1 MKLSAKTIE
10 KLVGIIIGDSQVSP
24 YRSGPQLIAFFRD
37 FGERDLYG
45 QGFPSR
51 AAYTKEKLEK
61 FDGMDVMRSIISNA
75 FDFFDADGS
84 DPEVA
89 AEDFN
94 RALVRDGYRLTL
106 EYRRGWMEGDRHV
119 EADPYFAVVPIS
131 ALTVAP
137 TALAAVN
144 HEAVRE
150 QIQKANRKIDSGDY
164 AGAIASAYTLVE
176 QLLKLLLVK
185 TSTTYKENDGD
196 IRSLYKALR
205 APLRLDPSDESID
218 APLRPI
224 LDGFQKLIAGLY
236 EISNKASDRHA
247 RIYNPAAHHAKL
259 AVNSAFALCEFLV
272 ESHAYQAG
280 RLEADAQ
287 GGLRMTEWVVDVD
300 DTLAEALAECI
311 RQGPIREIKDGKA
324 MRMLTEETVARIE
337 GLKIE
342 IFANEHPPPHFRVIY
357 QGSTANFTIAD
368 CKRMNGS
375 GQILRFEKNVVHWWS
390 TNKKTLIET
399 WNRLRPA
406 DCPVGKY
413 KGGQRDR

>member
-10 KLVGIIIGDSQVSP
+10 KLVGIITGDSKVSP

-51 AAYTKEKLEK
+51 GAYTKEKLEK
-61 FDGMDVMRSIISNA
+61 FDGMGVMRGIISNA
-75 FDFFDADGS
+75 FDFFDADGL
-84 DPEVA
+84 DPEAA

-119 EADPYFAVVPIS
+119 EADPYFDVVAIS
-131 ALTVAP
+131 PLTVAP
-137 TALAAVN
+137 TSLAAVN
-144 HEAVRE
+144 HAAVSE

-176 QLLKLLLVK
+176 QLLKLLLAK

-218 APLRPI
+218 APLKPI

-272 ESHAYQAG
+272 ESHAYQES
-280 RLEADAQ
+280 RLN
-287 GGLRMTEWVVDVD
+287 
-300 DTLAEALAECI
+300 AEARKEAS
-311 RQGPIREIKDGKA
+311 A
-324 MRMLTEETVARIE
+324 
-337 GLKIE
+337 
-342 IFANEHPPPHFRVIY
+342 
-357 QGSTANFTIAD
+357 
-368 CKRMNGS
+368 
-375 GQILRFEKNVVHWWS
+375 
-390 TNKKTLIET
+390 
-399 WNRLRPA
+399 
-406 DCPVGKY
+406 
-413 KGGQRDR
+413 